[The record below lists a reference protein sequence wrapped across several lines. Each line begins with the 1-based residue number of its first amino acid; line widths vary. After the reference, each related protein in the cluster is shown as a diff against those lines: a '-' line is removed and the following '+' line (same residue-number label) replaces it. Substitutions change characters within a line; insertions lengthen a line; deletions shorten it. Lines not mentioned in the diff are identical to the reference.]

1 MNVRWDRLCTWPG
14 INSLIS
20 DLPRIVSALTRSDR
34 VANFK
39 IGISGDPE
47 KRAEEYEDEGIYDEM
62 VVLYK
67 TESERFV
74 RDGERFLI
82 DRYRDVCENTIGG
95 GGGRLSGPP
104 YYLYV
109 VVRRHW

>member
-1 MNVRWDRLCTWPG
+1 
-14 INSLIS
+14 
-20 DLPRIVSALTRSDR
+20 
-34 VANFK
+34 
-39 IGISGDPE
+39 
-47 KRAEEYEDEGIYDEM
+47 M